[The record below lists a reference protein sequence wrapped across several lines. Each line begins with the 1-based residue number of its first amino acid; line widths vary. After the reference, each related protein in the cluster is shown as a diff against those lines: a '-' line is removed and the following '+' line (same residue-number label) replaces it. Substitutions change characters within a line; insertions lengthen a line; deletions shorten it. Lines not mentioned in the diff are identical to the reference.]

1 MFRRPWAAVGLSSIA
16 LLSTVSSARAEEKKL
31 GWTDQAELTYVATSG
46 NAEATTLGLRNLLNH
61 TGASSLFTFEA
72 AALRAD
78 STTRSFTA
86 RLGPVDEVIVTE
98 SSDTEVTAEKYLARL
113 RYERT
118 LSGQFYGFVGAGW
131 EQNELA
137 GIHSRTSAVAG
148 VGRVWF
154 DGDTAKFKTDLGA
167 TWTREEPTV
176 FRRGVPRGFA
186 KAQDFGG
193 LRFTWGYLR
202 KFGSNK
208 TTTYTND
215 LIVDANLDDTDD
227 LRADM
232 INALAVA
239 MTDRLALKVAHQL
252 LYDHQPGFRVIP
264 IGTTTPP
271 IGFVTRELDDLDTV
285 VTVALVV
292 NF

>member
-1 MFRRPWAAVGLSSIA
+1 MFCRTWAAVGLSFIA
-16 LLSTVSSARAEEKKL
+16 LLTAVPSAVAEEKKL
-31 GWTDQAELTYVATSG
+31 GWTDQAELTYVATAG
-46 NAEATTLGLRNLLNH
+46 NAEATTLGLRNLLTH

-72 AALRAD
+72 SALRAD
-78 STTRSFTA
+78 ATTRTFTA
-86 RLGPVDEVIVTE
+86 QLGPADEVIVTE
-98 SSDTEVTAEKYLARL
+98 TSDTDVTAEKYLARL

-118 LSGQFYGFVGAGW
+118 LSGAFYGFVGAGW

-154 DGDTAKFKTDLGA
+154 ERDDAKFKTDLGA

-176 FRRGVPRGFA
+176 FRRGVPRGFGQA
-186 KAQDFGG
+186 VDFGG

-202 KFGSNK
+202 KLGPK
-208 TTTYTND
+208 QTTTYTND

-232 INALAVA
+232 VNALAVA
-239 MTDRLALKVAHQL
+239 MTDRLALKVSHQL

-264 IGTTTPP
+264 IGSTNIP
-271 IGFVTRELDDLDTV
+271 GFVTRELDDVDTV

-292 NF
+292 NL